1 MTQFECTRCGKCCM
15 NAGEFIA
22 IEDRLSG
29 RNFACITRITGERFI
44 ARIEEDYFG
53 LFNDPV
59 RAPRSARWC
68 PFLRQNPGTDEY
80 LCTIHTSRPHVCRA
94 FVCCSMR
101 IYAPD
106 GSPIGT
112 VKGRRSLVT
121 EDEEL
126 RRRWG
131 EAIAPIVTDDDAA
144 WQERAQAVLAE
155 CGYRVERYE

>member
-1 MTQFECTRCGKCCM
+1 M

-22 IEDRLSG
+22 IENRLSG

-44 ARIEEDYFG
+44 ARIEEGYLG
-53 LFNDPV
+53 LFNDPAY
-59 RAPRSARWC
+59 APRSARWC

-112 VKGRRSLVT
+112 VKGRRSLT
-121 EDEEL
+121 TKDEEL
-126 RRRWG
+126 RKYWD
-131 EAIAPIVTDDDAA
+131 EAIKSIATDDDAI
-144 WQERAQAVLAE
+144 WHERMQTILAE
-155 CGYRVERYE
+155 HGYRVERYE